1 MYYLLGYR
9 LMAVPIEVERKE
21 VIAENTYI
29 LTLDGDI
36 DFRPSAVRTLVDRMR
51 INKDLGSV
59 CGRIHPL
66 GNGTFQICFTQFDYF
81 SIIDLILNSTTFY

>member
-1 MYYLLGYR
+1 MYMYYLLGYR
-9 LMAVPIEVERKE
+9 LMELPIEVERKE

-36 DFRPSAVRTLVDRMR
+36 DFRPSAVRTLIDRMR
-51 INKDLGSV
+51 INKDLGSA

-66 GNGTFQICFTQFDYF
+66 GTGTIIIYQPFTL
-81 SIIDLILNSTTFY
+81 IDVKRIEYKI

>member
-9 LMAVPIEVERKE
+9 LMELDIAVSRKE
-21 VIAENTYI
+21 VIAENTFL

-36 DFRPSAVRTLVDRMR
+36 DFRPSAVRTLIDRMKV
-51 INKDLGSV
+51 NKDLGSA

-66 GNGTFQICFTQFDYF
+66 GKGIQLYR
-81 SIIDLILNSTTFY
+81 